1 MRQKILTTILVAAMM
16 LPCTAFAKDYPQ
28 KFWDVPKD
36 HWAFMY
42 IADLADRGV
51 INGYEDGSFKPEH
64 TVTRAE
70 WAKIMVDAAGVQ
82 VSDNAL
88 YFTDMEGHWANQYV
102 NAAKNYL
109 TGFIDG
115 SYRPD
120 QAATRE
126 DVTVAMVRLKGY
138 DLTNVDYSK
147 ITGFTD
153 SYSISDY
160 AKGYVAV
167 AVQQNLISGFE
178 DNTFRGQDTLARSEA
193 ATLLYRAFQH
203 GNADKAVTAPT
214 TPITP
219 NNSGT
224 TKISD
229 DEYVQQAQTKQ
240 EQTKQEEPEPEQT
253 TPEQK
258 EPTAEPAAETKPYR
272 VDTLAKM
279 EDTIVWSSAG
289 TNRIAQKDDFLY
301 YLDRR
306 GKDLY
311 AIDTIKDKTEKILTA
326 GDSLEY
332 GEESGTISRFGKV
345 FYDNVTERV
354 LATCYVSVEDDFSD
368 GDIEFTLVDV
378 ETKTEVPIPEGKQG
392 KRYSALSDEGYGI
405 LYVDDGFW
413 MQYLGSVRVDR
424 GSQNINDVDGGVFS
438 DKECGRITRV
448 IERDNCLYLMAEHG
462 IYKYDFQELTPVLNV
477 EYAVISGSE
486 NGFYIVSSAKK
497 SFIRTDF
504 NGKKE
509 FEILVDDIE
518 VKDKKSF
525 NPYSCLAEM
534 YENSNGD
541 IIIYDVNNTAFR
553 KISKNQ

>member
-1 MRQKILTTILVAAMM
+1 MKRKFLTTLLAAV
-16 LPCTAFAKDYPQ
+16 LLLSCTVFAKDYPQ

-36 HWAFMY
+36 YWAFTY

-109 TGFIDG
+109 TGFMDG

-147 ITGFTD
+147 IAEFTD

-219 NNSGT
+219 SNSGT
-224 TKISD
+224 TKIPD
-229 DEYVQQAQTKQ
+229 DEYTQQAHPKQ
-240 EQTKQEEPEPEQT
+240 EQPKQEEPEPEQT

-258 EPTAEPAAETKPYR
+258 EPAAEPVAETKPYR

-279 EDTIVWSSAG
+279 KDTIVWSRAG

-301 YLDRR
+301 YLDRG
-306 GKDLY
+306 GKELY
-311 AIDTIKDKTEKILTA
+311 AIDTINDKTEKVLTA

-345 FYDNVTERV
+345 FYDNVTERI

-368 GDIEFTLVDV
+368 GDIEFTLIDV
-378 ETKTEVPIPEGKQG
+378 ETKTEVPIPEGKRG
-392 KRYSALSDEGYGI
+392 KEYSALSDEDYGI
-405 LYVDDGFW
+405 LYVDDGYW
-413 MQYLGSVRVDR
+413 TQYLGCVRVDH
-424 GSQNINDVDGGVFS
+424 GSRNINDVDRHVFS
-438 DKECGRITRV
+438 DKECGQITRV
-448 IERDNCLYLMAEHG
+448 IEKDNCLYFMAEKG
-462 IYKYDFQELTPVLNV
+462 VFKYDFQELTPVLNV
-477 EYAVISGSE
+477 EYAGISGSE

-541 IIIYDVNNTAFR
+541 IIIYDVNNTSFR